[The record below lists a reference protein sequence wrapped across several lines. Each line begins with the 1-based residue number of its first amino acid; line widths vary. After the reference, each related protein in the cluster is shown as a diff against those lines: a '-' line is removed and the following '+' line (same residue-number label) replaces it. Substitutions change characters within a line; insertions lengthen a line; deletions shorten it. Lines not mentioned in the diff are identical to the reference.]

1 MVSKDSRSTTRGVSV
16 KPITFT
22 LEVCLAIIDLGLLG
36 LAYVAGLGRGSRIEF
51 SAITLGENN
60 CLLELNMSGL
70 SDSIEFIRGG
80 RR

>member
-1 MVSKDSRSTTRGVSV
+1 MVSKESRSTTRGVSV

-22 LEVCLAIIDLGLLG
+22 LEVCLAMLDLGLLG

-60 CLLELNMSGL
+60 CLLELNTSGL